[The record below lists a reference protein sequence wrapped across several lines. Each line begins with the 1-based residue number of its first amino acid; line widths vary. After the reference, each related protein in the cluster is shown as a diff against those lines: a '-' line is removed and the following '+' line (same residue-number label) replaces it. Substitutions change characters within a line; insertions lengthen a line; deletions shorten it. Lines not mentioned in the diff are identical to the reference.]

1 MAAELDLVAENIAAH
16 QVCRAFMRPCG
27 RFHGAGAYAAAD
39 HRSAQPYDRRDSARP
54 DIKAAWEKQ
63 GATPLVMSRA
73 EFENFMAAEVVKWA
87 KVIKDNRIAT
97 IQ

>member
-1 MAAELDLVAENIAAH
+1 V
-16 QVCRAFMRPCG
+16 G

>member
-16 QVCRAFMRPCG
+16 QVCR
-27 RFHGAGAYAAAD
+27 AAAD